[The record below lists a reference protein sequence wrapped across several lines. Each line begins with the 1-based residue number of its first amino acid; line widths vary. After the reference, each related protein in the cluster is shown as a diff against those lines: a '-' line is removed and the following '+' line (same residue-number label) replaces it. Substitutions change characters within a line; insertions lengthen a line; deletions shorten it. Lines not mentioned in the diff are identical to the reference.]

1 MDIFFV
7 YIHLHRSSPCSPLSK
22 EVKRPKS
29 DVVHVGNV
37 DSDPPPR
44 SLGPS
49 TTPTSRSGPWDRD
62 SSGAVDTL
70 SQNDW
75 ENLCLYV
82 NVYYMYIYIYS
93 KRYIYIRCNNLT
105 HIYIYYNISIFFH
118 IAGKEKTLMPWT
130 FPFASET
137 LESKSN
143 VSCREMMGNA
153 AEDGTILII
162 VGKQ

>member
-1 MDIFFV
+1 MFV
-7 YIHLHRSSPCSPLSK
+7 CKCI
-22 EVKRPKS
+22 
-29 DVVHVGNV
+29 
-37 DSDPPPR
+37 
-44 SLGPS
+44 
-49 TTPTSRSGPWDRD
+49 
-62 SSGAVDTL
+62 
-70 SQNDW
+70 
-75 ENLCLYV
+75 LYV
-82 NVYYMYIYIYS
+82 YIYS
-93 KRYIYIRCNNLT
+93 KRYIYIYKMQQFNPY
-105 HIYIYYNISIFFH
+105 IYILYNISIFFH

>member
-82 NVYYMYIYIYS
+82 NVYYMYIYIYIAS
-93 KRYIYIRCNNLT
+93 DIYIRCNNLT
-105 HIYIYYNISIFFH
+105 HIY
-118 IAGKEKTLMPWT
+118 TL
-130 FPFASET
+130 S
-137 LESKSN
+137 LESTLFFGPGPKKKLCTFLVN
-143 VSCREMMGNA
+143 
-153 AEDGTILII
+153 
-162 VGKQ
+162 